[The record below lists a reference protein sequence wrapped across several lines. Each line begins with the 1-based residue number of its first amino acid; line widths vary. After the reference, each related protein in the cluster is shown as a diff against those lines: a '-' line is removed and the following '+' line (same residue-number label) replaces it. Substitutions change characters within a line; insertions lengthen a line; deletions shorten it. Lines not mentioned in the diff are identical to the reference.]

1 MRLSSLFLWIL
12 GSILLAPPAS
22 GQDMAVPAEVQV
34 PLFLKILTLD
44 RQLEATVGDE
54 IVIGVVHQPQIRES
68 WRALQAFT
76 AALEASP
83 IRSVKGRPVRTVP
96 LVVENVEALRR
107 AVAEQEVDVLYVT
120 PLRAVEVRD
129 VAALARDLHFRT
141 LTGVPTYVA
150 GGLAVGIGL
159 KGQRPEILVNL
170 EAAAAEGADYNSQF
184 LRLARVVGD

>member
-1 MRLSSLFLWIL
+1 MRLSLLLLWIL
-12 GSILLAPPAS
+12 GPLVLALPAS
-22 GQDMAVPAEVQV
+22 GQDMAVPAKVQV

-68 WRALQAFT
+68 WRAQEDFV
-76 AALEASP
+76 AALAASP

-96 LVVENVEALRR
+96 LTVESIEALQR
-107 AVAEQEVDVLYVT
+107 AVAEQEIDVLYVT

-129 VAALARDLHFRT
+129 LAAFARGHHFRT

-150 GGLAVGIGL
+150 SGLAVGIGL